1 MVSLAVPFQQQFF
14 HFAMLDF
21 KEIEALILPENE
33 ESDRFRNEVIR
44 DYWISCISREASILA
59 RKDVLLGK
67 AKFGITGDGKEVP
80 QVALARAMR
89 AGDWRSG
96 YYRDQTLMF
105 ALGITNIEDYFAQL
119 YSDTNFDPFS
129 GGRQMNNHYATRMV
143 DRSGEWIDQRAG
155 YNISS
160 DVSCTG
166 GQMARALGLAMAS
179 KMYRDDP
186 DADALFSN
194 EGNEVCIC
202 TIGDA
207 STTEGI
213 FWETVNAAGVMQIPL
228 AVFIWDDGYGISV
241 PTSLQTTK
249 GDLTELLSGFITKD
263 DQKGIEVYTVPGWD
277 YPTLVEVFERALN
290 RMRKH
295 HIPMVF
301 HITEVTQPQ
310 GHSTSGSHERYKSQ
324 DRLLWERNHD
334 CIKVMGNWM
343 VDNQIATEDQLQ
355 QLRKKA
361 KEYVR
366 HGRNA
371 ALHRFYDPAKKEI
384 AKLTQIYEVI
394 KTKHLP
400 QVLDQAIQEL
410 KGLQDPLISDI
421 VRNAK
426 HIYYTIA
433 HLDLPGKMEL
443 HDWIV
448 EQQKQR
454 HIKYHQHLYNETPK
468 SALQVPVVY
477 PTYSADPEMLNGYQ
491 ILNRFFD
498 HALQSNTK
506 LIAFGEDV
514 GKIGG
519 VNQTMAGMQDKHGVH
534 RVFDTGIR
542 EWTIVGQAVGLSM
555 RGWRPLAEIQYLDY
569 LVYALPELT
578 DDLASLHYRSNGIQ
592 IAPTII
598 RTRGHRLEGIWHAG
612 SPLGMLIHA
621 LRGIH
626 IVVPRNM
633 TQASGFYNTLLQS
646 HDPALVI
653 ECLNGYR
660 LKEPLPDNLAEIKLP
675 LGVPEV
681 LHEGSDVTLVTYGS
695 CVRVALAAVPYLE
708 KLGIRV
714 EIIDVQTLLPFDL
727 EHVIVNSLKKTNRV
741 VFMDEDVPGGATAY
755 MMQKVLEEQKGYN
768 YLDSPPATITA
779 KEHRTPYGSDGDY
792 YTKPNAEDVVE
803 KLYDIMQESYPNDY
817 PRPV

>member
-1 MVSLAVPFQQQFF
+1 
-14 HFAMLDF
+14 MLDF
-21 KEIEALILPENE
+21 KEIDALILPENE
-33 ESDRFRNEVIR
+33 EADRFRNEVIR
-44 DYWISCISREASILA
+44 DFWISCVSREASILA

-80 QVALARAMR
+80 QVALARAMK

-105 ALGITNIEDYFAQL
+105 ALGVTTVEDYFAQL

-129 GGRQMNNHYATRMV
+129 GGRQMNNHYATRMI
-143 DRSGEWIDQRAG
+143 DREGNWLNQQSG
-155 YNISS
+155 YNTSS

-179 KMYRDDP
+179 KMYRDRSEPDP
-186 DADALFSN
+186 LFTE

-207 STTEGI
+207 STSEGI
-213 FWETVNAAGVMQIPL
+213 FWETINAAGVMQVPL

-241 PTSLQTTK
+241 PTKLQTTK
-249 GDLTELLSGFITKD
+249 GDLTEILKGFVSGD
-263 DQKGIEVYTVPGWD
+263 EGQGIEVYTIPGWD
-277 YPTLVEVFERALN
+277 YPTLVEVFERALI
-290 RMRKH
+290 RMRKK

-301 HITEVTQPQ
+301 HITEITQPQ

-334 CIKVMGNWM
+334 CLKVMSNWM
-343 VDNQIATEDQLQ
+343 VSNGIATDEQLQ
-355 QLRKKA
+355 QVRKKA

-366 HGRNA
+366 HARNA

-384 AKLTQIYEVI
+384 AKLVRVYDLLKQHHDPA
-394 KTKHLP
+394 K
-400 QVLDQAIQEL
+400 LDAATREL
-410 KGLQDPLISDI
+410 QGLHDPLISDI

-433 HLDLPGKMEL
+433 HLNIPGKREL

-454 HIKYHQHLYNETPK
+454 HIKYHQHLYNETAK
-468 SALQVPVVY
+468 SALRVPVVY
-477 PTYSADPEMLNGYQ
+477 PRYKENPDLLNGYQ

-498 HALQSNTK
+498 SALQSNPK
-506 LIAFGEDV
+506 LVAFGEDV

-519 VNQTMAGMQDKHGVH
+519 VNQTMAGMQEKYGD
-534 RVFDTGIR
+534 RRIFDTGIR

-569 LVYALPELT
+569 LVYALAELT
-578 DDLASLHYRSNGIQ
+578 DDLASLHYRSNGTQ
-592 IAPTII
+592 IAPAII

-621 LRGIH
+621 LRGMY

-633 TQASGFYNTLLQS
+633 TQAAGFYNTLLKS

-660 LKEPLPDNLAEIKLP
+660 LKEPLPENLSEIYLP

-681 LHEGSDVTLVTYGS
+681 LHEGHDITLVTYGS
-695 CVRVALAAVPYLE
+695 CVRVALAAVPFLE
-708 KLGIRV
+708 KLGISA

-727 EHVIVNSLKKTNRV
+727 EHTIVNSLKKTNRI

-755 MMQKVLEEQKGYN
+755 MMQKVLEEQKGYY
-768 YLDSPPATITA
+768 YLDSPPMTITA

-803 KLYDIMQESYPNDY
+803 KLYDMMQESAPADY
-817 PRPV
+817 PKPV

>member
-1 MVSLAVPFQQQFF
+1 
-14 HFAMLDF
+14 MLDF

-105 ALGITNIEDYFAQL
+105 ALGVTNIEDYFAQL

-324 DRLLWERNHD
+324 DRLL
-334 CIKVMGNWM
+334 
-343 VDNQIATEDQLQ
+343 
-355 QLRKKA
+355 
-361 KEYVR
+361 
-366 HGRNA
+366 
-371 ALHRFYDPAKKEI
+371 
-384 AKLTQIYEVI
+384 
-394 KTKHLP
+394 
-400 QVLDQAIQEL
+400 
-410 KGLQDPLISDI
+410 
-421 VRNAK
+421 
-426 HIYYTIA
+426 
-433 HLDLPGKMEL
+433 
-443 HDWIV
+443 
-448 EQQKQR
+448 
-454 HIKYHQHLYNETPK
+454 
-468 SALQVPVVY
+468 
-477 PTYSADPEMLNGYQ
+477 
-491 ILNRFFD
+491 
-498 HALQSNTK
+498 
-506 LIAFGEDV
+506 
-514 GKIGG
+514 
-519 VNQTMAGMQDKHGVH
+519 
-534 RVFDTGIR
+534 
-542 EWTIVGQAVGLSM
+542 
-555 RGWRPLAEIQYLDY
+555 
-569 LVYALPELT
+569 
-578 DDLASLHYRSNGIQ
+578 YRSR
-592 IAPTII
+592 P
-598 RTRGHRLEGIWHAG
+598 
-612 SPLGMLIHA
+612 
-621 LRGIH
+621 
-626 IVVPRNM
+626 
-633 TQASGFYNTLLQS
+633 
-646 HDPALVI
+646 
-653 ECLNGYR
+653 
-660 LKEPLPDNLAEIKLP
+660 
-675 LGVPEV
+675 
-681 LHEGSDVTLVTYGS
+681 HE
-695 CVRVALAAVPYLE
+695 
-708 KLGIRV
+708 
-714 EIIDVQTLLPFDL
+714 
-727 EHVIVNSLKKTNRV
+727 
-741 VFMDEDVPGGATAY
+741 
-755 MMQKVLEEQKGYN
+755 
-768 YLDSPPATITA
+768 
-779 KEHRTPYGSDGDY
+779 
-792 YTKPNAEDVVE
+792 
-803 KLYDIMQESYPNDY
+803 
-817 PRPV
+817 

>member
-498 HALQSNTK
+498 HALQSNAK

-519 VNQTMAGMQDKHGVH
+519 VNQTMAGMQEKHGVH

-660 LKEPLPDNLAEIKLP
+660 LKEPLPL
-675 LGVPEV
+675 
-681 LHEGSDVTLVTYGS
+681 
-695 CVRVALAAVPYLE
+695 
-708 KLGIRV
+708 
-714 EIIDVQTLLPFDL
+714 
-727 EHVIVNSLKKTNRV
+727 
-741 VFMDEDVPGGATAY
+741 
-755 MMQKVLEEQKGYN
+755 
-768 YLDSPPATITA
+768 
-779 KEHRTPYGSDGDY
+779 
-792 YTKPNAEDVVE
+792 
-803 KLYDIMQESYPNDY
+803 
-817 PRPV
+817 